1 MGEGVNR
8 SFKRAGSPRR
18 LRALSPSL
26 PPSTAGAQRQ
36 SRGVSGERPAVRCRG
51 GDTPSLHTEM
61 PSGEP
66 AGGRLPSGGGEG
78 GRVRAGCGA
87 SSGAAVG
94 QPVSPPRL
102 RRARSGAL
110 GAAPGDGGCALQ
122 GHALL
127 LYSPHRRTHL
137 STIDFRWVAVDGDTS
152 GNHSWAQRGSFLT
165 NFLLPVCPPVDGN

>member
-1 MGEGVNR
+1 MQIRLGEGVNR
-8 SFKRAGSPRR
+8 SPKGAGFPRR
-18 LRALSPSL
+18 SRAL
-26 PPSTAGAQRQ
+26 PPSPPRPGSTGART
-36 SRGVSGERPAVRCRG
+36 GAA
-51 GDTPSLHTEM
+51 TPPRSEI

-66 AGGRLPSGGGEG
+66 AGGRLPSGRGESGWALGGPG
-78 GRVRAGCGA
+78 WGA
-87 SSGAAVG
+87 RCGAAVRE
-94 QPVSPPRL
+94 PVSPRRL
-102 RRARSGAL
+102 RRARRGAL

>member
-1 MGEGVNR
+1 MQILLGEGVNR
-8 SFKRAGSPRR
+8 SLMGAGFPRR
-18 LRALSPSL
+18 LRALPPSL
-26 PPSTAGAQRQ
+26 PAVPGRTANP
-36 SRGVSGERPAVRCRG
+36 GVTGERPAARCRG
-51 GDTPSLHTEM
+51 SGTSSFHAEI

-66 AGGRLPSGGGEG
+66 AGGRLPSGRGER

-87 SSGAAVG
+87 SSCAAVAE
-94 QPVSPPRL
+94 PVCPRWL
-102 RRARSGAL
+102 RRAQSGAL

-152 GNHSWAQRGSFLT
+152 GNRSWAQRGSFLT
-165 NFLLPVCPPVDGN
+165 NFLLPV